1 MIKAREFQDE
11 LLGAAVWLH
20 KASANES
27 YLQYI
32 DANGKALGAD
42 SGFVEFGWDNKH
54 AGFNGLL
61 SNVVLVILH
70 F

>member
-1 MIKAREFQDE
+1 MLTAREFQDE
-11 LLGAAVWLH
+11 LLWAAVRLH

-42 SGFVEFGWDNKH
+42 SGFAEFGWDNRH
-54 AGFNGLL
+54 AGINVLL
-61 SNVVLVILH
+61 SKVC
-70 F
+70 